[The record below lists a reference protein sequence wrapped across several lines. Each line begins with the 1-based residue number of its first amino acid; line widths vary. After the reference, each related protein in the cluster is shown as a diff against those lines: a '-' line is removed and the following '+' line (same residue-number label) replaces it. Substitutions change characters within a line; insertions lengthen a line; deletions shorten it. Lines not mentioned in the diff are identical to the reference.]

1 MSLVWWFFLY
11 LYIACA
17 LYIDSCYHLCLCISA
32 HVCIYIYIYV
42 YIHFVW
48 LYVAWL
54 SSGPSAWC
62 MTCLFVWDSHASP
75 CFDSSYIYIYVFET
89 FPYIFHFS
97 CNFLIRLGCIILLG
111 MTISLYYGCSSI
123 ELVIRSKI

>member
-17 LYIDSCYHLCLCISA
+17 LYIASCYHVCLCISA

-42 YIHFVW
+42 YIHYVW

-54 SSGPSAWC
+54 SFLC
-62 MTCLFVWDSHASP
+62 MVHELLGCVGLTCISLLRFEL
-75 CFDSSYIYIYVFET
+75 YIYIYVFET

-97 CNFLIRLGCIILLG
+97 CNFLIRLGCIIWLG